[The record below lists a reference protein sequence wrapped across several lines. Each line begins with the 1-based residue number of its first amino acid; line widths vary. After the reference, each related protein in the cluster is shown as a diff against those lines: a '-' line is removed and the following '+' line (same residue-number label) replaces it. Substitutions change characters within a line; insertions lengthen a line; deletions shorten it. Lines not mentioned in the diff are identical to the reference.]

1 MDLQQKDNTHYRQ
14 PRLCC
19 LRAYSGT
26 YTGYVLKRGTVTYVI
41 VRACAPFSPVARL
54 CTTLRPQTLWRGYDR
69 VHARRHSQNSCGNP
83 THSPPSNTMASELI
97 IENSGLLYKNVNPLS
112 LTRSVNIDCPHAG
125 KYRAA
130 CKAAYRLLRRSK
142 YRACGARIF
151 QLSPYI
157 FGVKTYEK

>member
-1 MDLQQKDNTHYRQ
+1 MSLLFEGVLGRI
-14 PRLCC
+14 LS
-19 LRAYSGT
+19 LRAALPSVMYA
-26 YTGYVLKRGTVTYVI
+26 L
-41 VRACAPFSPVARL
+41 
-54 CTTLRPQTLWRGYDR
+54 
-69 VHARRHSQNSCGNP
+69 VHAYRAKPPAVPNCNP
-83 THSPPSNTMASELI
+83 SPPSNPKASQLKV
-97 IENSGLLYKNVNPLS
+97 ENFGQLYKIVNPLS

-157 FGVKTYEK
+157 FGVKPYEKERTRKQSRGKN